1 LSSAANLGGTEGQ
14 LERPWLLHWPKD
26 VPKHIDYPDSTISQL
41 LDEMARQRPD
51 AVQFIF
57 YGRKVTFAETAI
69 QSKRV
74 AKALVDFG
82 VKKGDR
88 VALMMPNCPQFAYV
102 YFGINRLGAAVV
114 PVNPLYMAREVN
126 SVLSD
131 SQAQVIFTLDMFYA
145 AVREGVKGT
154 AVRHVVVSKISDYM
168 PGAIALLGRLL
179 GKVPSGKVPASDKAL
194 WLKDII
200 RNDGNLAPVSLNPSV
215 DPAVF
220 MYTGGTTGEP
230 KAAVLTNRNLVSNS
244 MMVQRWSMMGPKDVV
259 LNVLPWFHV
268 YGLSVGLD
276 STVTAGNQ
284 AIVLPKFSTEDVF
297 QAIKKYQPTY
307 YPGVF
312 SMYIALLS
320 SPHLDK
326 YKESMKSIKFC
337 ISGAAPLPVEVAKL
351 WAGATGGIIVE
362 GYGLSEAS
370 PVTHVNPM
378 DEPGHI
384 KYGSIGIPITDT
396 DAKIMDLETGKK
408 QLAVG
413 EVGELVVNG
422 PQVAAGYW
430 KRVEETSSTFRDG
443 WLYTGDIAYM
453 DKDGYF
459 FIVDRKKDMINVGG
473 LKVWPREIE
482 EVAYQHPAVKLAAAI
497 GVSDNFYGEVPKLFV
512 VLKDGFKGK
521 VQGSEIRDF
530 IKEKLTKHKIPRE
543 VELKDELPTTLVGK
557 IVRRKLRDQ

>member
-1 LSSAANLGGTEGQ
+1 M
-14 LERPWLLHWPKD
+14 
-26 VPKHIDYPDSTISQL
+26 SQK
-41 LDEMARQRPD
+41 RPD
-51 AVQFIF
+51 AVQFVF
-57 YGRKVTFAETAI
+57 YGRKVTFAETSL

-74 AKALVDFG
+74 AKALESLG
-82 VKKGDR
+82 IKKGDR

-102 YFGINRLGAAVV
+102 YFGINRLGAVVV
-114 PVNPLYMAREVN
+114 PVNPLYTAREVN
-126 SVLSD
+126 VILSD

-145 AVREGVKGT
+145 SVRDGVKGT
-154 AVRHVVVSKISDYM
+154 AVRHVVVSRISDYM
-168 PGAIALLGRLL
+168 PPTLALVGRLL
-179 GKVPSGKVPASDKAL
+179 GKVPSGEVPSSEKAL
-194 WLKDII
+194 WLKDLI
-200 RNDGNLAPVSLNPSV
+200 RNDGKCSPVQVNPSV

-244 MMVQRWSMMGPKDVV
+244 MMIQRWSMMGPKDVV

-276 STVTAGNQ
+276 STVTAGSE
-284 AIVLPKFSTEDVF
+284 AVVLPKFSTEDVF

-320 SPHLDK
+320 SPRLEE
-326 YKESMKSIKFC
+326 YKPSLKSIKFC

-351 WAGATGGIIVE
+351 WTAATGGLIVE

-370 PVTHVNPM
+370 PVTHVNPL
-378 DEPGHI
+378 DDPGHI
-384 KYGSIGIPITDT
+384 KYGSIGLPIMDT
-396 DAKIMDLETGKK
+396 DAKIVDMETGKRT
-408 QLAVG
+408 LGVG
-413 EVGELVVNG
+413 EVGELVVKG
-422 PQVAAGYW
+422 PQVASGYW
-430 KRVEETSSTFRDG
+430 NRDEETKNTFRDG
-443 WLYTGDIAYM
+443 WLYTGDIASM

-459 FIVDRKKDMINVGG
+459 FIVDRKKDMINVAG

-512 VLKDGFKGK
+512 VLKDEFKGK
-521 VQGSEIRDF
+521 VQANEIRDF
-530 IKEKLTKHKIPRE
+530 LKEKLTKHKIPRE
-543 VELKDELPTTLVGK
+543 VELKNELPTTLVGK

>member
-1 LSSAANLGGTEGQ
+1 
-14 LERPWLLHWPKD
+14 
-26 VPKHIDYPDSTISQL
+26 
-41 LDEMARQRPD
+41 MARERPD
-51 AVQFIF
+51 AVQFVF
-57 YGRKVTFAETAI
+57 YGSRVTFAETAI

-74 AKALVDFG
+74 AKALVG
-82 VKKGDR
+82 LGIRKGDR

-102 YFGINRLGAAVV
+102 YFGINRVGAVVV
-114 PVNPLYMAREVN
+114 PVNPLYTAREVN
-126 SVLSD
+126 IVLSD
-131 SQAQVIFTLDMFYA
+131 SHAQVIFTLDMFYA

-168 PGAIALLGRLL
+168 PATISLLGRLL
-179 GKVPSGKVPASDKAL
+179 RKVPSGNVPASDKAL
-194 WLKDII
+194 WLKDLI
-200 RNDGNLAPVSLNPSV
+200 RNDGGLEPVPVNPSV

-244 MMVQRWSMMGPKDVV
+244 VMIQRWSMMGPTDIV

-276 STVTAGNQ
+276 STVTAGCE
-284 AIVLPKFSTEDVF
+284 AVVLPKFSTEDVF
-297 QAIKKYQPTY
+297 QAIKEYKPTY

-326 YKESMKSIKFC
+326 YRESLKSIKFC

-351 WAGATGGIIVE
+351 WAAATGGIIVE

-370 PVTHVNPM
+370 PVTHINPM
-378 DEPGHI
+378 DDPSHI
-384 KYGSIGIPITDT
+384 KYGSIGLPITDT
-396 DAKIMDLETGKK
+396 DAKIVDMETGRRN
-408 QLAVG
+408 LAMG
-413 EVGELVVNG
+413 EVGELVVKG
-422 PQVAAGYW
+422 PQVALGYW
-430 KRVEETSSTFRDG
+430 NRVEESNTTFRDG

-459 FIVDRKKDMINVGG
+459 FIVDRKKDMINVAG

-497 GVSDNFYGEVPKLFV
+497 GVSDNFYGEVPKLFI
-512 VLKDGFKGK
+512 VLKDEFKGK
-521 VQGSEIRDF
+521 VQASEIKDF
-530 IKEKLTKHKIPRE
+530 IKDKLTKHKIPRE

>member
-1 LSSAANLGGTEGQ
+1 MASSLGGAEGQ
-14 LERPWLLHWPKD
+14 LERPWLLHWPKG
-26 VPKHIDYPDSTISQL
+26 VPTHVDYPDSTISQL
-41 LDEMARQRPD
+41 LDGMAQERPD
-51 AVQFIF
+51 AVQFVF
-57 YGRKVTFAETAI
+57 YGRKVTFAETAL

-74 AKALVDFG
+74 AKALVG
-82 VKKGDR
+82 LGIRKGDR

-114 PVNPLYMAREVN
+114 PVNPLYTAREVN
-126 SVLSD
+126 IVLSD
-131 SQAQVIFTLDMFYA
+131 SQAQVIFTLDMFYS
-145 AVREGVKGT
+145 AVRDGVKGT
-154 AVRHVVVSKISDYM
+154 AVRHVAVSKISDYM
-168 PGAIALLGRLL
+168 PSTISILGRLL
-179 GKVPSGKVPASDKAL
+179 GKVPSGKVPASEKAL
-194 WLKDII
+194 WLKDLI
-200 RNDGNLAPVSLNPSV
+200 RNDGEYEPVSVNPSV

-230 KAAVLTNRNLVSNS
+230 KAAMLTNRNLVSNS
-244 MMVQRWSMMGPKDVV
+244 MMIQRWSMMGHKDIV

-276 STVTAGNQ
+276 STVTA
-284 AIVLPKFSTEDVF
+284 ACEAVVLPKFSTEDVF
-297 QAIKKYQPTY
+297 QAIKKYHPTY

-320 SPHLDK
+320 SPHLHK
-326 YKESMKSIKFC
+326 YRDSLSSIKFC

-351 WAGATGGIIVE
+351 WATATGGLIVE

-370 PVTHVNPM
+370 PVTHINPM
-378 DEPGHI
+378 DDPSHI
-384 KYGSIGIPITDT
+384 KYGSIGLPISDT
-396 DAKIMDLETGKK
+396 DAKIVDMETGGRN
-408 QLAVG
+408 LAVG
-413 EVGELVVNG
+413 EVGELVVKG
-422 PQVAAGYW
+422 PQVAPGYW
-430 KRVEETSSTFRDG
+430 NRLEESNTTFRDG

-497 GVSDNFYGEVPKLFV
+497 GVNDNFYGEVPKLFI
-512 VLKDGFKGK
+512 VLKEEFKGK
-521 VQGSEIRDF
+521 VQASEIRNF
-530 IKEKLTKHKIPRE
+530 IKGKLTKHKIPRE
-543 VELKDELPTTLVGK
+543 VELRDELPMTLVGK